1 MADVVLTREQIVMAG
16 LDANDNAIDAT
27 DVYFVD
33 NQPGQV
39 FLHFKNTGGSP
50 SVVTFETT
58 QQIGGLD
65 IEDPTVSVPATTGDL
80 MVGPFPATYEVV
92 GGANDGQ
99 IKFTQD
105 QATGVTCAALRL

>member
-1 MADVVLTREQIVMAG
+1 MVDVLLTREQILVTG
-16 LDANDNAIDAT
+16 IDPTDTAIDAT

-50 SVVTFETT
+50 SAVVFDTT
-58 QQIGGLD
+58 QQVAGLD
-65 IEDPTVSVPATTGDL
+65 IEDPIVNIPATTGDV
-80 MVGPFPATYEVV
+80 MIGPFPSTYEVK
-92 GGANDGQ
+92 GGSDDGR

-105 QATGVTCAALRL
+105 QASGVTVAVLRL

>member
-1 MADVVLTREQIVMAG
+1 MADVVLTREQIVIAG
-16 LDANDNAIDAT
+16 IDPTDTAIDAT

-39 FLHFKNTGGSP
+39 FLHFKNTGGTISA
-50 SVVTFETT
+50 VTFETT
-58 QQIGGLD
+58 QQVGGLD
-65 IEDPTVSVPATTGDL
+65 IQDPIVNVPATTGDR
-80 MVGPFPATYEVV
+80 MIGPFPAHYEVK

-105 QATGVTCAALRL
+105 QATGVTVAVLRL

>member
-1 MADVVLTREQIVMAG
+1 VADVVLTREQIVVAG
-16 LDANDNAIDAT
+16 IDPTDNAIDAT

-50 SVVTFETT
+50 SAVTFDTT
-58 QQIGGLD
+58 QQVGGLD
-65 IEDPTVSVPATTGDL
+65 IEDPIVTVPATTGDR
-80 MVGPFPATYEVV
+80 MIGPFPAHYEVK

-105 QATGVTCAALRL
+105 QATGVTVSALRL